1 MVAKLASDVE
11 ADMIVLDIDDLHD
24 LAEHFYLCQTPKPP
38 AGNRGSLHWFLKPL
52 PKKPKKPKKKP
63 KTDSLNPPNDSTP
76 ASGADSGSD
85 SDSDSG
91 TDSDASPDSGSK
103 SDADTDS
110 DSGAES
116 VLSLDST
123 SKPPKPTS
131 DPPPPPPATYKTT
144 YLLSHRTDKMASIYS
159 GQAFTPRRPMTS
171 RHALPSLSRALS
183 RTVSEFRTI
192 SSIFLWLMDLRKGRI
207 RPPEPA
213 EDLKLPPVKNQ
224 IKENAATF
232 YRAILSSPH
241 ARAALDEE
249 DTEAKKKEDDTKQV
263 DDTKA
268 DDTKADDTKA
278 DGTKTEFK
286 ANGVNEAETAEVKA
300 KVNGIKESEAEEHE
314 ANINGVKKIEIQ
326 ENGAES
332 GAVKENRVNTNGVK
346 ESGIKENG
354 VRNSEVKENGIKIN
368 GVRKEEEKK
377 KMEAELNGVKE
388 REVMGSE
395 MKENGVVS
403 DEEKKAR
410 GKDDDKKNREEN
422 SEGKDNSGSD
432 DKSVKVP
439 GGEAGD
445 SSDNPSTQQPQPRG
459 HFTFQDP
466 KGKNARPI
474 ILVIPQLEKFSH
486 VTNFA
491 FRGLKALKATSP
503 HLKKRMITITTTSR
517 SDKPPPSSGRRSV
530 SLFPDSPSPAEL
542 PRVSVF
548 SVRHFGLRPNLFEL
562 FIFPVRSLAQV
573 GSFSRDKDLVSQR
586 HSIRRLQREMRVQEK
601 DRSLPHL
608 QPYAEWNIPDS
619 ESNPIAKY
627 LRGGKLHAIPES
639 MKVGDLL
646 VKTKKAAKLE
656 DIHAVLKQRSEGS
669 EALSKWNERD
679 AKGGSSADLPP
690 RVVRVIKRVTEEA
703 EQSYSEF
710 NADLEIMKTLVH
722 PSKHS

>member
-1 MVAKLASDVE
+1 
-11 ADMIVLDIDDLHD
+11 
-24 LAEHFYLCQTPKPP
+24 
-38 AGNRGSLHWFLKPL
+38 
-52 PKKPKKPKKKP
+52 
-63 KTDSLNPPNDSTP
+63 
-76 ASGADSGSD
+76 
-85 SDSDSG
+85 
-91 TDSDASPDSGSK
+91 
-103 SDADTDS
+103 
-110 DSGAES
+110 
-116 VLSLDST
+116 
-123 SKPPKPTS
+123 
-131 DPPPPPPATYKTT
+131 
-144 YLLSHRTDKMASIYS
+144 
-159 GQAFTPRRPMTS
+159 
-171 RHALPSLSRALS
+171 
-183 RTVSEFRTI
+183 
-192 SSIFLWLMDLRKGRI
+192 MDLRKGRI

-249 DTEAKKKEDDTKQV
+249 DAEAKKNEDDTKQV

-268 DDTKADDTKA
+268 DDI
-278 DGTKTEFK
+278 KTEFK
-286 ANGVNEAETAEVKA
+286 ANGVNEAETAEVNA

-332 GAVKENRVNTNGVK
+332 GAVKENGVNTNGVK

-388 REVMGSE
+388 REVMESE

-439 GGEAGD
+439 GGEAGN